1 VGEHERADAAHTVG
15 EHQRSDAADALE
27 IVQGSRASG
36 R

>member
-1 VGEHERADAAHTVG
+1 VGEYERADAAYTVG

-27 IVQGSRASG
+27 IIQGSRASG